1 MPHNGSNIL
10 ELVLYR
16 DNRLGTGQKSES
28 EPDLPTKPEDE
39 IRAIVSSL
47 EYLYG
52 ETIKLDRRM
61 AAHLIGAAAEALRQD
76 RSQTGGDDG
85 GSQ

>member
-1 MPHNGSNIL
+1 MPPHDRSNIL

-16 DNRLGTGQKSES
+16 DSRLAGDRPRGDGGA
-28 EPDLPTKPEDE
+28 PAAPEAE
-39 IRAIVSSL
+39 VKAIVSSL

-61 AAHLIGAAAEALRQD
+61 AAHLIGAAAEALR
-76 RSQTGGDDG
+76 RAEGAPEGREGGT
-85 GSQ
+85 Q